1 MTSKNPTE
9 QTLHALDEAIART
22 VFKASPNPQYGVVS
36 EIPDGISVF
45 AERGMGPNRVFFSTN
60 AERAKR
66 LVEWLEAMASEARA
80 GLDGR

>member
-9 QTLHALDEAIART
+9 QTLHALDEAIAT
-22 VFKASPNPQYGVVS
+22 AVFHAAPHPQFGVVS

-45 AERGMGPNRVFFSTN
+45 AERGMGPNRVFFSTDTK
-60 AERAKR
+60 RAKR